1 MTTEPSAPISTPKTL
16 DVLAARLAEGTYDKG
31 AITDGFLH
39 GKPKAEDWQCAL
51 PVFMPPHVMVSEAEG
66 FLEKPPLFDK
76 DILAMYKKY
85 LEGLHATGTGYDAR
99 RAPHKITG
107 LHFSPEDDLRR
118 FSLDDRLS
126 RHDIVTVLD
135 FLAVHPQ
142 PLVTVLG
149 LHSFLD
155 DYVQRLSSA
164 VRKRSWLGLLMPKP
178 LGDAFRS
185 LNGVVPRN
193 EQLFAGTFTFHLVLS
208 HIHFSKTEG
217 RVPGDL
223 TESDITR
230 FMAKAGIEMFEGNK
244 KCPFGMMFRRV
255 AEIMTRR
262 QRAQPGARLWL
273 MHQQC
278 LTHGAALAESLKPF
292 LREVAAHTREKYGM
306 TKKPQTARDYVL
318 A

>member
-1 MTTEPSAPISTPKTL
+1 MTPTATPSSSTPKTL
-16 DVLAARLAEGTYDKG
+16 EALAERLAGGAYDKG
-31 AITDGFLH
+31 AITDDFLY
-39 GKPKAEDWQCAL
+39 GDPKAKDWQRAL

-76 DILAMYKKY
+76 DILVMYKKY
-85 LEGLHATGTGYDAR
+85 LEGLHATGTGYTTR
-99 RAPHKITG
+99 RAPNKVTG
-107 LHFSPEDDLRR
+107 LHYSPEEDLRQ
-118 FSLDDRLS
+118 FSLDERIS
-126 RHDIVTVLD
+126 RHDIVTALD
-135 FLAVHPQ
+135 FLAKHPE
-142 PLVTVLG
+142 PLITILG

-155 DYVQRLSSA
+155 DYVQRLAGA

-185 LNGVVPRN
+185 LNGVLPRN

-208 HIHFSKTEG
+208 HIHFAKTEG

-223 TESDITR
+223 TESDVTR
-230 FMAKAGIEMFEGNK
+230 FMAKAGIEMFEGKK

-262 QRAQPGARLWL
+262 EKAQPGARLWL

-278 LTHGAALAESLKPF
+278 LKHGADLAENLKPF
-292 LREVAAHTREKYGM
+292 LRDVAAHTRERYGM
-306 TKKPQTARDYVL
+306 THKPETARDY
-318 A
+318 AMA